1 MAQVSRTRTL
11 SAEPAA
17 VWALLADFG
26 DLAGWAA
33 GVDHCCLLNH
43 VEAKPPLGLTRR
55 VQMGRDTVVETITD
69 YRAPHVLEYEIA
81 GLPPR
86 LSVSNRWEVLPR
98 GESPT
103 DPGTT
108 VTLTTSVRTTA
119 GPLGRILERIAAGL
133 VARRSAPLLDSLA
146 TATERVSS

>member
-11 SAEPAA
+11 SAEPAT

-43 VEAKPPLGLTRR
+43 VEAKPPLGLSRR

-69 YRAPHVLEYEIA
+69 TARPT
-81 GLPPR
+81 
-86 LSVSNRWEVLPR
+86 SSNTRSPAYPR
-98 GESPT
+98 GCRCP
-103 DPGTT
+103 
-108 VTLTTSVRTTA
+108 TA
-119 GPLGRILERIAAGL
+119 GTCCPTTGLGP
-133 VARRSAPLLDSLA
+133 AREARS
-146 TATERVSS
+146 R